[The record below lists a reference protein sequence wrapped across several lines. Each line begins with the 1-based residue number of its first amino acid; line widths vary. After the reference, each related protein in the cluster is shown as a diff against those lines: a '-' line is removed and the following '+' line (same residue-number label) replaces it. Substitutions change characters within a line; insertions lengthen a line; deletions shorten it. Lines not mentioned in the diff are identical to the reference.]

1 MNRSSGHNNNVDIAY
16 IIIKVAKEIDD
27 LMDMISNGLQ
37 DTERLKLL
45 TLDMIKVNM
54 DEISV
59 AIELEL

>member
-1 MNRSSGHNNNVDIAY
+1 MNRSNGHNNNVVIAY
-16 IIIKVAKEIDD
+16 ISIKGTKEIDD